1 MGCARL
7 GVLWAGGGRWMGGQ
21 SKINFA
27 WKRGLSSV
35 YMLLWTDEGG
45 GRSTTNLGHELCGL
59 IHDDVRRRVISVTL
73 PCWCA
78 CTSSVDRVRIR
89 NRRELKGSVEG
100 ARVSGRTPFESAPPR
115 DSMAPPRSHTTQHHP
130 PTRTPY
136 IRPQGSTTTAA
147 VQPQVPQQ
155 PRRLAFACGTIR
167 RDPNRTG
174 GYTTFS
180 AAHTTPKVTAVRGRH
195 SRPWHGD
202 SRGLV
207 LF

>member
-1 MGCARL
+1 MDQKE
-7 GVLWAGGGRWMGGQ
+7 W
-21 SKINFA
+21 
-27 WKRGLSSV
+27 
-35 YMLLWTDEGG
+35 LWTEEGG
-45 GRSTTNLGHELCGL
+45 GRNTTKLGHELCGL

-115 DSMAPPRSHTTQHHP
+115 DSTAPPRSHTTQHHP

-155 PRRLAFACGTIR
+155 PRRLAFVCGTR
-167 RDPNRTG
+167 RPPDGLPVTPALRLTG
-174 GYTTFS
+174 
-180 AAHTTPKVTAVRGRH
+180 
-195 SRPWHGD
+195 SRPRPTMPFKSFTSGQFTSGARVGCDTAHRNPVATSWSQLKPHF
-202 SRGLV
+202 RCNTPT
-207 LF
+207 

>member
-1 MGCARL
+1 
-7 GVLWAGGGRWMGGQ
+7 MGGQ

-180 AAHTTPKVTAVRGRH
+180 AAHTTPKVD
-195 SRPWHGD
+195 HGYI
-202 SRGLV
+202 
-207 LF
+207 FQKC

>member
-1 MGCARL
+1 M
-7 GVLWAGGGRWMGGQ
+7 
-21 SKINFA
+21 
-27 WKRGLSSV
+27 
-35 YMLLWTDEGG
+35 
-45 GRSTTNLGHELCGL
+45 RSDRT
-59 IHDDVRRRVISVTL
+59 DVRRRVIPVTL

-115 DSMAPPRSHTTQHHP
+115 DSTAPPRSHTTQHHP

-155 PRRLAFACGTIR
+155 PRRLAFACGTR
-167 RDPNRTG
+167 RPPDGSPVTPALRLNGCPT
-174 GYTTFS
+174 
-180 AAHTTPKVTAVRGRH
+180 AHRG
-195 SRPWHGD
+195 SRPRPTHG
-202 SRGLV
+202 SPRVSIETNPVLRPEISASGRVSGLPPI
-207 LF
+207 F

>member
-45 GRSTTNLGHELCGL
+45 GRSTKNLGHELCGL

-89 NRRELKGSVEG
+89 K
-100 ARVSGRTPFESAPPR
+100 PPR
-115 DSMAPPRSHTTQHHP
+115 AERKRGRGKGKRANPFRIGAVAFDIERTQNCSLRVRRCRLV
-130 PTRTPY
+130 TRTPSLD
-136 IRPQGSTTTAA
+136 RALATPKRTHASFAS
-147 VQPQVPQQ
+147 P
-155 PRRLAFACGTIR
+155 RLA
-167 RDPNRTG
+167 
-174 GYTTFS
+174 Y
-180 AAHTTPKVTAVRGRH
+180 AVRRA
-195 SRPWHGD
+195 SSSVNRLFEFTRP
-202 SRGLV
+202 
-207 LF
+207 

>member
-35 YMLLWTDEGG
+35 CMLLWTDEGG

-89 NRRELKGSVEG
+89 NHRELKGSVEG
-100 ARVSGRTPFESAPPR
+100 ARVSGGRTPFESAPPR
-115 DSMAPPRSHTTQHHP
+115 SEHGAAAFDIERTQRNTTHP
-130 PTRTPY
+130 HARPTSDHKV
-136 IRPQGSTTTAA
+136 PQQPTTTAA
-147 VQPQVPQQ
+147 VGVCV
-155 PRRLAFACGTIR
+155 RH
-167 RDPNRTG
+167 D
-174 GYTTFS
+174 
-180 AAHTTPKVTAVRGRH
+180 TP
-195 SRPWHGD
+195 
-202 SRGLV
+202 
-207 LF
+207 